1 MMTPIERVSVKSQA
15 LAVLG
20 LNSTTA
26 SESDI
31 RLAYRARVREKH
43 PDRCNGEAGEF
54 LRITDAFNFLC
65 GDADDFDPTVAPE
78 KKMHAADNSERPIS
92 RTQRPTMDFTP
103 KQRVRSETMSRPV
116 SKPMVQETETVLSD
130 GIKAACSAV
139 LDDDGLLATH
149 QKRAG
154 RKYAYTVPVKLLNN
168 VNKVA
173 VPTGDLF
180 DLRRMKPVV
189 LTIPASDIRGG
200 SYLVPTE
207 VMETHFSGARRVE
220 ICFTADI

>member
-1 MMTPIERVSVKSQA
+1 MMTPIERVSIKSQA

-26 SESDI
+26 TDDDI

-43 PDRCNGEAGEF
+43 PDRCNGESGAF
-54 LRITDAFNFLC
+54 LRITEAFSFLC
-65 GDADDFDPTVAPE
+65 GETENFDPTAPTE
-78 KKMHAADNSERPIS
+78 THVVKEGDRPVS
-92 RTQRPTMDFTP
+92 RTPRPSMDFTP
-103 KQRVRSETMSRPV
+103 KPRVKSKTMSRPV
-116 SKPMVQETETVLSD
+116 SKPMVQATETVLSD
-130 GIKAACSAV
+130 SVKDACKTA
-139 LDDDGLLATH
+139 LEGQDGLLATH

-154 RKYAYTVPVKLLNN
+154 RKFAFTVPVKLLNN

-180 DLRRMKPVV
+180 DLRQMTPVV
-189 LTIPASDIRGG
+189 LSIPASDISGG
-200 SYLVPTE
+200 SYLVPSDVVE
-207 VMETHFSGARRVE
+207 AHFSGARRVE